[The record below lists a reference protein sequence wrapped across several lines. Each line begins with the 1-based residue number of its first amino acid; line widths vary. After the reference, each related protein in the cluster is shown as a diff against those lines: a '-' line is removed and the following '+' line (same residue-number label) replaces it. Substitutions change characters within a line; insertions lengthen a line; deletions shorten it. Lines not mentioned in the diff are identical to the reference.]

1 MRIDNQKAETLGT
14 IIGEQ
19 KAMTSGAMQED
30 GSFKLRIYLTG
41 TTAYIDVILAEK
53 DGKTV
58 LKGELWGM
66 NGTRF
71 GN

>member
-1 MRIDNQKAETLGT
+1 
-14 IIGEQ
+14 
-19 KAMTSGAMQED
+19 MTSGAMQED

-53 DGKTV
+53 DGKIV